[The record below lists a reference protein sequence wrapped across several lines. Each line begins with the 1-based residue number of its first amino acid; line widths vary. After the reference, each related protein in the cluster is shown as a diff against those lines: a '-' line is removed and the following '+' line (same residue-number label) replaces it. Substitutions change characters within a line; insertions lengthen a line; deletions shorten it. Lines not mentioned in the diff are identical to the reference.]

1 MVGGGGRRRSSPL
14 AGLGWRWL
22 GWVLRGRALAVGMLS
37 FSSLSCCPQ
46 YQPLHDEVSHATGR
60 HFHVRVGGRNTLAS
74 TSSGLVIHLGRHV
87 DSRARSPR
95 ISVAAAS
102 AFAAA
107 RPTLVTQ
114 SSATCSPGRPSLT
127 PAPLC
132 VVSVRA
138 RPSRLSVG
146 DNAAHG
152 GCRVGRNA
160 PLRWTREDPAAD
172 PVLCG
177 APVGAEVAVVLSLR
191 AVDAVYLGQLKRF
204 VNKVFVAQF
213 VVS

>member
-1 MVGGGGRRRSSPL
+1 MVGGGGRRRSSPI
-14 AGLGWRWL
+14 AGLGCRWL

-60 HFHVRVGGRNTLAS
+60 HFHVRVGERNTLAS

-95 ISVAAAS
+95 ISAAAAS

-138 RPSRLSVG
+138 RPSLASPSGATPRTEGVESAETRPL
-146 DNAAHG
+146 G
-152 GCRVGRNA
+152 GPTKIPPLTLCFAA
-160 PLRWTREDPAAD
+160 PLWERRWL
-172 PVLCG
+172 LC
-177 APVGAEVAVVLSLR
+177 
-191 AVDAVYLGQLKRF
+191 
-204 VNKVFVAQF
+204 
-213 VVS
+213 